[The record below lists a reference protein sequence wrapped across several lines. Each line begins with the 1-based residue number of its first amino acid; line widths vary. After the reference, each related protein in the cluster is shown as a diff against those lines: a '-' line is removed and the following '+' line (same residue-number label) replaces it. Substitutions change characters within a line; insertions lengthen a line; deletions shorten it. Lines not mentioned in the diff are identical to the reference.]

1 MISSA
6 AKIKSVRNNLPL
18 SCLGFFSGKGS
29 TVCTADCIFSFHTD
43 ARISHLKPQSYQV
56 EHQWFG
62 PAHLSPDHSPYVL
75 DFLWGKKRVLCMTR
89 RQTRNCKQGISKQ
102 KRKQVLILLP
112 QVSLEMLLVEK
123 IAFHKLLY
131 EK

>member
-6 AKIKSVRNNLPL
+6 AKIKSVRNEFA
-18 SCLGFFSGKGS
+18 SFMFGFFSGKGS

-89 RQTRNCKQGISKQ
+89 RQTRNCKQGFFKTKTETGTYTSSPSFVGNVAG
-102 KRKQVLILLP
+102 RKNCIP
-112 QVSLEMLLVEK
+112 Q
-123 IAFHKLLY
+123 IAI
-131 EK
+131 